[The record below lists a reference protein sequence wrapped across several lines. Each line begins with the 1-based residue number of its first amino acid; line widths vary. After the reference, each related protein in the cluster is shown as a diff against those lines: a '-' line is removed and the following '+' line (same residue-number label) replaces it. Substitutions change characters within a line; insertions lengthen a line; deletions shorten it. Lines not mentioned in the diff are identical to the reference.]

1 MGIGLRA
8 AGPYSLLIS
17 GECLGASGAGLLENV
32 DMLNKDGGLSL
43 DPALV
48 LVLGGGGGG
57 GKTGFDDGSGEDL
70 YTLAGDSR
78 AAGDIPDRGSSLAT
92 VDVR

>member
-1 MGIGLRA
+1 
-8 AGPYSLLIS
+8 LIS

-48 LVLGGGGGG
+48 LVLGGGGG
-57 GKTGFDDGSGEDL
+57 KTGFDDGSGDDL

-78 AAGDIPDRGSSLAT
+78 VAGDIPDRGSSLAT

>member
-8 AGPYSLLIS
+8 AGPYSLLSS

-48 LVLGGGGGG
+48 LVLCGGGG
-57 GKTGFDDGSGEDL
+57 GKTGFDDGSGDDL
-70 YTLAGDSR
+70 YTLAGESR
-78 AAGDIPDRGSSLAT
+78 VAGDMPDRGSSLPMA
-92 VDVR
+92 DVR

>member
-1 MGIGLRA
+1 
-8 AGPYSLLIS
+8 LIS
-17 GECLGASGAGLLENV
+17 GEGLGASGAGLLENE

-48 LVLGGGGGG
+48 LVVGGG
-57 GKTGFDDGSGEDL
+57 GKTGFDDGSGDDL

-78 AAGDIPDRGSSLAT
+78 VAGDMPDKGSSLAM

>member
-1 MGIGLRA
+1 MGIARRT
-8 AGPYSLLIS
+8 AGPYSLLSS

-48 LVLGGGGGG
+48 LVLWGGG
-57 GKTGFDDGSGEDL
+57 GKTGFDDSSGDDL
-70 YTLAGDSR
+70 YILAGDSR
-78 AAGDIPDRGSSLAT
+78 VAGDMPGRGSSLAM

>member
-1 MGIGLRA
+1 
-8 AGPYSLLIS
+8 LIS
-17 GECLGASGAGLLENV
+17 GEGLGASGAGLLENE

-48 LVLGGGGGG
+48 LVVGGG
-57 GKTGFDDGSGEDL
+57 GKTGFDDGSGDDL
-70 YTLAGDSR
+70 YTLAGGSR
-78 AAGDIPDRGSSLAT
+78 ATGDMPGRESSLAM